1 MNENDGVHEADK
13 DRPEQLV
20 IPKAYGLGRPRRDL
34 LLDFFSNLARFSLVF
49 AQVVSVLSCI
59 AILVLGIFQL
69 CVGIEKEH
77 GVLILSAL
85 VGTPV
90 AFLYQFALLV
100 VFVRATKV
108 KSG

>member
-1 MNENDGVHEADK
+1 MNENEEVHEADE
-13 DRPEQLV
+13 DRPEPLV
-20 IPKAYGLGRPRRDL
+20 TPTTYALRSPGRDL

-59 AILVLGIFQL
+59 AILVFGIFQL
-69 CVGIEKEH
+69 CVGIEEGH
-77 GVLILSAL
+77 EILILSAL

-90 AFLYQFALLV
+90 AFLYQFAMLV
-100 VFVRATKV
+100 VFSRATKA